1 MGVRSVKPIQRVVDN
16 LESLP
21 GVGPKTAQR
30 LAYYLLRLPQ
40 ERLDRFGNSLIRLKQ
55 ETKICQHCFNI
66 DEEDPCRICQDDSRD
81 RNTICVVETPLD
93 LLAIERG
100 GRFKGLYH
108 VLHGVVN
115 PLAGIGPEDIFL
127 PQLVKRLKEET
138 VDELIVATNPSL
150 EGEATAVLLANRVKE
165 LANGHAVKI
174 TRIGRGLPT
183 GADLEYA
190 DDITLSQALE
200 GRRQM

>member
-1 MGVRSVKPIQRVVDN
+1 MRSVKPIQKVIDN

-21 GVGPKTAQR
+21 GIGPKTAQR
-30 LAYYLLRLPQ
+30 LAYYLLRLPA
-40 ERLDRFGNSLIRLKQ
+40 ERVERFGQALIRLKAD
-55 ETKICQHCFNI
+55 TKICQRCFNV
-66 DEEDPCRICQDDSRD
+66 DETDPCAICDDSSRD
-81 RNTICVVETPLD
+81 QATICVVETPLD

-100 GRFKGLYH
+100 GKFKGLYH

-127 PQLVKRLKEET
+127 PQLVKRLKAET
-138 VDELIVATNPSL
+138 VDELIIATNPSL
-150 EGEATAVLLANRVKE
+150 EGEATAMLLANRVKE
-165 LANGHAVKI
+165 LANGHAVTV